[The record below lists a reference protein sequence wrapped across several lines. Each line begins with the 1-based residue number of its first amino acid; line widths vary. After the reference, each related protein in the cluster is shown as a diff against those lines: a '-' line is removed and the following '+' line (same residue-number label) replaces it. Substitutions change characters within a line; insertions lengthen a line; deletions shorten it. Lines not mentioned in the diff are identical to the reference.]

1 MLQYPRILFYCK
13 GALKAVAANIEGNIF
28 TISVPLPGNPLRNLN
43 SYVIRSECRGRN
55 LLIDT
60 GFRMQPCREAL
71 IGGLGELGIDMR
83 DTDIFLTHQHADH
96 SGLAMELAGENSK
109 VYISR
114 RDGEML
120 INILTKGLGRTEEYR
135 TFGFS
140 EEELASF
147 WENPSVKYQQ
157 DVPAVFTHV
166 GDGEVLNYGG
176 HRLEVIAT
184 PGHTPGHLCLYDRAN
199 KIMFLGDHVLFDI
212 TPNITTWPGFDD
224 PLGHYVHS
232 LMDISI
238 FDVRLPLHAH
248 RGVKGTMAERIGTII
263 EHHGARIREMLD
275 ALEANPGITPYDLS
289 GKMTWRVHGRT
300 NSWADF
306 PLAQKWFAVGETAA
320 HLEYLLCRGR
330 VRREFDGRVWHYYI
344 G

>member
-1 MLQYPRILFYCK
+1 M
-13 GALKAVAANIEGNIF
+13 AANIEGNIF

-43 SYVIRSECRGRN
+43 SYVIRSEGRGRN

-114 RDGEML
+114 RDGDML

-184 PGHTPGHLCLYDRAN
+184 PDHTPGHLCLYDRAN

-238 FDVRLPLHAH
+238 FDVRLPLPAH

-263 EHHGARIREMLD
+263 EHHGARIRD
-275 ALEANPGITPYDLS
+275 ARRPGGQPGHHALRPQRQDDLARARQDQLL
-289 GKMTWRVHGRT
+289 GG
-300 NSWADF
+300 F
-306 PLAQKWFAVGETAA
+306 PPGAEVVR
-320 HLEYLLCRGR
+320 RGGDRRPPGVPALPRPRAPR
-330 VRREFDGRVWHYYI
+330 VRRPRLALLYRLSAGLHNVTD
-344 G
+344 